1 MPVDV
6 QVPKLGLTMREGTIS
21 QWVAPNG
28 TVIAKGDVLM
38 LLATDKV
45 EVEIEAEAG
54 GILHHAVPEGTT
66 LSPGALA
73 GWLLA
78 EGEAPPVAGG
88 AGPEPTDDATPVT
101 AGAPTGADPVDGAAG
116 AGPPGASVDG
126 ASRRLLAS
134 PSARRV
140 ARELGVDLSGIAGTG
155 PNGRIVSSDV
165 TAAEAGRPVAVPA
178 ASPQPAPV
186 EAPRTLL
193 ISPVAERLAVRTGVD
208 PASVRGTGPGGRITL
223 DDVVAA
229 VGPRPAGTEPP
240 TAPTTAAPRPGPQA
254 GDVIAFSG
262 MRGVIAQRMRESL
275 QQAAQLTLGFEARV
289 DRLLALRAELKR
301 DLAATDQPVP
311 GITDLLVKAVAVAL
325 TEHPLLNAVVDEHE
339 VRLVREVN
347 IGLAVALDD
356 GLIVPVIKHADL
368 LPVADLAAE
377 ATRLAAAARANKL
390 GLDELQGSTFSVTGL
405 GSRGVDVFTP
415 IINPPN
421 AAILGVGRIRDTTLW
436 EGEHPVRASAMTL
449 SLTIDHR
456 AVDGA
461 PAADFL
467 GTLRDL
473 IEAPT
478 RLLVS

>member
-1 MPVDV
+1 
-6 QVPKLGLTMREGTIS
+6 
-21 QWVAPNG
+21 
-28 TVIAKGDVLM
+28 
-38 LLATDKV
+38 
-45 EVEIEAEAG
+45 
-54 GILHHAVPEGTT
+54 
-66 LSPGALA
+66 
-73 GWLLA
+73 
-78 EGEAPPVAGG
+78 
-88 AGPEPTDDATPVT
+88 
-101 AGAPTGADPVDGAAG
+101 
-116 AGPPGASVDG
+116 
-126 ASRRLLAS
+126 
-134 PSARRV
+134 
-140 ARELGVDLSGIAGTG
+140 
-155 PNGRIVSSDV
+155 
-165 TAAEAGRPVAVPA
+165 
-178 ASPQPAPV
+178 
-186 EAPRTLL
+186 
-193 ISPVAERLAVRTGVD
+193 
-208 PASVRGTGPGGRITL
+208 
-223 DDVVAA
+223 
-229 VGPRPAGTEPP
+229 
-240 TAPTTAAPRPGPQA
+240 
-254 GDVIAFSG
+254 
-262 MRGVIAQRMRESL
+262 
-275 QQAAQLTLGFEARV
+275 V